1 MELKRRLLVEWRKL
15 DHLIVVA
22 AASQW
27 RRRLSACV
35 GLTADTLSTFYV
47 VFMVR
52 CVKLMLRMFQF
63 DCFLYHQ
70 NVTRLKR
77 FTRYVH
83 YAGEVED
90 IVKGRLAVV

>member
-1 MELKRRLLVEWRKL
+1 MVEWRKL

-22 AASQW
+22 AVSQW
-27 RRRLSACV
+27 RRRLSARV

-47 VFMVR
+47 VFMVQ

-63 DCFLYHQ
+63 DCFLCHQ
-70 NVTRLKR
+70 NVARLKR
-77 FTRYVH
+77 FTSYVH